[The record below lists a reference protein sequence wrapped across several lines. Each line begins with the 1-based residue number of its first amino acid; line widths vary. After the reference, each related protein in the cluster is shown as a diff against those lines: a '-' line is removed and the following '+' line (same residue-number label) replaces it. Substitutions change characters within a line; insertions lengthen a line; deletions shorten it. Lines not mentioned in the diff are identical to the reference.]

1 MTSAAPSDLDVLLRA
16 TTLDWVR
23 AAKISARQSRRT
35 YKIRYLMKHRG
46 ARVTRP
52 AGAKT
57 VRFRTIRTRNPSRY
71 RSVAHHLALY
81 LCLLLVI
88 LVAQACGGEQS
99 PTPTATPEAV
109 ASPSATSTHTPTP
122 DPTPTDEPPTSTVT
136 LEPTPSPS
144 PTQTDTPTPDPT
156 PTEEPP
162 TSTAT
167 LEPTPSPSPTQTD
180 TPTPVATPTEEPP
193 TSTATL
199 EPTPSPSPT
208 QTGTPTPDPTP
219 TEEPPTPTETPDAVE
234 SPSPDLLG
242 QTYSNPNDGFEIR
255 PPRGWAVDD
264 SGLLG
269 TKVIFSSETPDLHD
283 ETPVQANINILTV
296 PAQGITLEELAV
308 VSKEQ
313 FKIVVTNFTLLG
325 ETFRVVDDLE
335 AHVFEYTYSQGVF
348 PLRGM
353 QLIVVDE
360 DKAYAITATALSATW
375 DKYEAAFDA
384 SLRSFRTL
392 ADSPSANGTAAPD
405 ADSVDGGESP
415 APTDTPE
422 AVDSQSPAQP
432 SQPYSNSMDGFEIQ
446 PPDGWVVDDSG
457 AGGTS
462 VIFYITTPDLHGDAP
477 FRANMNVSVWPA
489 DGIKLEE
496 LVPAIREEYKRSGTD
511 FTLLEETSPI
521 VNDLETHVFDYTH
534 SQGGLPLRV
543 MQLAAI
549 YEDKIYAITAT
560 ALNGTWENYEAVFE
574 ASFRSFRVLAASPAP
589 TETPEAVDS
598 QSPDLLGPRYSDSIN
613 GFEIRP
619 PSGWTVDQSGLLGTK
634 VAFIRATPDLHERTP
649 FSANI
654 VIYVEPAEGMTLEEF
669 VELSKA
675 QYPLVLTNFA
685 LLGDETA
692 MVNGREIHSLESTFT
707 HGVFPLRNRQLIAIY
722 KDKAYMVTTTAL
734 DAAWQQHEAVFD
746 ASLRSFRILDGGDSE
761 SP

>member
-81 LCLLLVI
+81 LCLLLVMLI
-88 LVAQACGGEQS
+88 AQACGGEQT

-122 DPTPTDEPPTSTVT
+122 DPTPTDEPPTSTAT
-136 LEPTPSPS
+136 LEAAPSPS

-156 PTEEPP
+156 PTEVPPTSTATLEPAPSPSPTQTDTPTPDPTPTEVPP

-180 TPTPVATPTEEPP
+180 TPTPVATPTEE
-193 TSTATL
+193 L
-199 EPTPSPSPT
+199 
-208 QTGTPTPDPTP
+208 
-219 TEEPPTPTETPDAVE
+219 PTPTETPDAVE
-234 SPSPDLLG
+234 SRSPDLLG

-296 PAQGITLEELAV
+296 PAQGITLEELAA

-313 FKIVVTNFTLLG
+313 FKIAVTNFTLLG
-325 ETFRVVDDLE
+325 ETFRVVDDYE

-392 ADSPSANGTAAPD
+392 ADSPSVNGTAAPD
-405 ADSVDGGESP
+405 ADSVDGGQSP

-446 PPDGWVVDDSG
+446 PPDGWAVDDSG

-462 VIFYITTPDLHGDAP
+462 VIFYFTTPDLHGDAP

-489 DGIKLEE
+489 DGTKLEE

-521 VNDLETHVFDYTH
+521 VNDLETYVFDYTH

-560 ALNGTWENYEAVFE
+560 ALDGTWENYEAVFE
-574 ASFRSFRVLAASPAP
+574 ASFRSFRVLADSPAP

-598 QSPDLLGPRYSDSIN
+598 QSPARLDQPYSDSTN

-634 VAFIRATPDLHERTP
+634 VVFYSKTPDLHGKTP
-649 FSANI
+649 FSASIN
-654 VIYVEPAEGMTLEEF
+654 VLTGPAQDSTLEEIIGPSREQ
-669 VELSKA
+669 VA
-675 QYPLVLTNFA
+675 QILTDFT
-685 LLGDETA
+685 LLEETSLI
-692 MVNGREIHSLESTFT
+692 VNGLEAHIFEYTYSL
-707 HGVFPLRNRQLIAIY
+707 GVFPLRVMQMLVVYEDRVYAITTGSLEAAW
-722 KDKAYMVTTTAL
+722 DKYEGVFEASLGSFRVL
-734 DAAWQQHEAVFD
+734 DAED
-746 ASLRSFRILDGGDSE
+746 TEG
-761 SP
+761 P

>member
-1 MTSAAPSDLDVLLRA
+1 M
-16 TTLDWVR
+16 
-23 AAKISARQSRRT
+23 
-35 YKIRYLMKHRG
+35 
-46 ARVTRP
+46 TRP

-81 LCLLLVI
+81 LCLSLVM
-88 LVAQACGGEQS
+88 LVAQACGGEQT

-122 DPTPTDEPPTSTVT
+122 EATPTEVRPTSTAT
-136 LEPTPSPS
+136 LEPAPSPS

-180 TPTPVATPTEEPP
+180 TPTPDPTPTEVRP

-208 QTGTPTPDPTP
+208 QTDTPTPVATP
-219 TEEPPTPTETPDAVE
+219 TDEPPTFTPTLEPTP

-283 ETPVQANINILTV
+283 ETPTQANINILTV

-308 VSKEQ
+308 ASKEQ
-313 FKIVVTNFTLLG
+313 FKIMVTNFTLLG
-325 ETFRVVDDLE
+325 ETFRVVDDYE

-392 ADSPSANGTAAPD
+392 ADSPSVNGTAAPD
-405 ADSVDGGESP
+405 ADSVDGGQSP

-446 PPDGWVVDDSG
+446 PPDGWAVDDSG

-489 DGIKLEE
+489 DGTKLEE

-521 VNDLETHVFDYTH
+521 VNDLETYVFDYTH
-534 SQGGLPLRV
+534 SQGGFPLRV

-549 YEDKIYAITAT
+549 YEDKIYAVTAT
-560 ALNGTWENYEAVFE
+560 ALDGTWENYEAVFE
-574 ASFRSFRVLAASPAP
+574 ASFRSFRVLADSPAP
-589 TETPEAVDS
+589 TGTPEAVDS
-598 QSPDLLGPRYSDSIN
+598 QSPDLLGPPYSDSIN

-675 QYPLVLTNFA
+675 QYPLVLTDFA

-692 MVNGREIHSLESTFT
+692 MVNGREIHFLESTFT

-722 KDKAYMVTTTAL
+722 EDKAYMVTTTAL

>member
-35 YKIRYLMKHRG
+35 YKIRDLMKHRG

-52 AGAKT
+52 AGAKN

-81 LCLLLVI
+81 LCLLLVM
-88 LVAQACGGEQS
+88 LVAQACGGEQT

-109 ASPSATSTHTPTP
+109 APPSATSTHTPTP
-122 DPTPTDEPPTSTVT
+122 EATPTDEPAHFHRNTRAGAFTVAHPNRHSDSRSNPHGGT
-136 LEPTPSPS
+136 AHFHCNTRTNAFTIAHPNRHSDSRSNTHGRTAHFHRNTRADAFTIAHPNRHSDSRSNPHGG
-144 PTQTDTPTPDPT
+144 T
-156 PTEEPP
+156 P

-180 TPTPVATPTEEPP
+180 TPTPVATPTEE
-193 TSTATL
+193 L
-199 EPTPSPSPT
+199 
-208 QTGTPTPDPTP
+208 
-219 TEEPPTPTETPDAVE
+219 PTPTETPDAVE

-308 VSKEQ
+308 ASKEQ
-313 FKIVVTNFTLLG
+313 FKIMVTNFTLLG
-325 ETFRVVDDLE
+325 ETFRVVDDYE

-392 ADSPSANGTAAPD
+392 ADSPSVNGTAAPD
-405 ADSVDGGESP
+405 ADSVDGG
-415 APTDTPE
+415 
-422 AVDSQSPAQP
+422 Q
-432 SQPYSNSMDGFEIQ
+432 
-446 PPDGWVVDDSG
+446 
-457 AGGTS
+457 
-462 VIFYITTPDLHGDAP
+462 
-477 FRANMNVSVWPA
+477 
-489 DGIKLEE
+489 
-496 LVPAIREEYKRSGTD
+496 
-511 FTLLEETSPI
+511 
-521 VNDLETHVFDYTH
+521 
-534 SQGGLPLRV
+534 
-543 MQLAAI
+543 
-549 YEDKIYAITAT
+549 
-560 ALNGTWENYEAVFE
+560 
-574 ASFRSFRVLAASPAP
+574 SPAP
-589 TETPEAVDS
+589 TENTRGGGFPVA
-598 QSPDLLGPRYSDSIN
+598 GP
-613 GFEIRP
+613 
-619 PSGWTVDQSGLLGTK
+619 
-634 VAFIRATPDLHERTP
+634 A
-649 FSANI
+649 
-654 VIYVEPAEGMTLEEF
+654 
-669 VELSKA
+669 
-675 QYPLVLTNFA
+675 
-685 LLGDETA
+685 
-692 MVNGREIHSLESTFT
+692 
-707 HGVFPLRNRQLIAIY
+707 
-722 KDKAYMVTTTAL
+722 
-734 DAAWQQHEAVFD
+734 
-746 ASLRSFRILDGGDSE
+746 
-761 SP
+761 

>member
-1 MTSAAPSDLDVLLRA
+1 M
-16 TTLDWVR
+16 
-23 AAKISARQSRRT
+23 
-35 YKIRYLMKHRG
+35 
-46 ARVTRP
+46 TRP
-52 AGAKT
+52 AGAKN

-81 LCLLLVI
+81 LCLLLVM
-88 LVAQACGGEQS
+88 LVAQGCGGEQT

-109 ASPSATSTHTPTP
+109 ASPSATSTYSPTSEA
-122 DPTPTDEPPTSTVT
+122 TPTDEPPT
-136 LEPTPSPS
+136 PTETQEAVPSPA
-144 PTQTDTPTPDPT
+144 PTRTATPTPDPT

-180 TPTPVATPTEEPP
+180 TPTPDPTPTEEPP
-193 TSTATL
+193 TSTATIVAT
-199 EPTPSPSPT
+199 PTPSPT
-208 QTGTPTPDPTP
+208 QTDTPTPVATP
-219 TEEPPTPTETPDAVE
+219 TEELPTPTETPDAVE

-308 VSKEQ
+308 ASKEQ
-313 FKIVVTNFTLLG
+313 FKIMVTNFTLLG
-325 ETFRVVDDLE
+325 ETFRVVDDYE

-360 DKAYAITATALSATW
+360 DQAYAITATALSATW

-392 ADSPSANGTAAPD
+392 ADSPSVNGTAAPD
-405 ADSVDGGESP
+405 ADSVDGGQSP

-422 AVDSQSPAQP
+422 AADSQSPAQP

-446 PPDGWVVDDSG
+446 PPDGWAVDDSG
-457 AGGTS
+457 TGGTS
-462 VIFYITTPDLHGDAP
+462 VIFYSTTPDLHGDAP
-477 FRANMNVSVWPA
+477 FRANMSVSVWPA
-489 DGIKLEE
+489 DGTKLEA

-521 VNDLETHVFDYTH
+521 VNDLETYVFDYTH

-560 ALNGTWENYEAVFE
+560 ALDGTWENYEAVFE
-574 ASFRSFRVLAASPAP
+574 ASFRSFRVLADSPAP
-589 TETPEAVDS
+589 TETPEAADS

-634 VAFIRATPDLHERTP
+634 VIFYSTTPDLHGKTP
-649 FSANI
+649 FSASIN
-654 VIYVEPAEGMTLEEF
+654 VLTGPAQDSTLEEI
-669 VELSKA
+669 VGPSREQVA
-675 QYPLVLTNFA
+675 QILTDFT
-685 LLGDETA
+685 LLEETSLI
-692 MVNGREIHSLESTFT
+692 VNGLEAHIFEYTYSL
-707 HGVFPLRNRQLIAIY
+707 GVFPLRVMQMLVVYEDSVYAI
-722 KDKAYMVTTTAL
+722 TTGSL
-734 DAAWQQHEAVFD
+734 EAAWDKYEGVFE
-746 ASLRSFRILDGGDSE
+746 ASLRSFRIFDVEDSE
-761 SP
+761 GP

>member
-23 AAKISARQSRRT
+23 AARISARQSRRT

-81 LCLLLVI
+81 LCLLLVM
-88 LVAQACGGEQS
+88 LVAQACGTEQT

-122 DPTPTDEPPTSTVT
+122 DPTPTDEPPTSTAT

-156 PTEEPP
+156 PTEVPP

-180 TPTPVATPTEEPP
+180 TPTPVATPTEE
-193 TSTATL
+193 L
-199 EPTPSPSPT
+199 
-208 QTGTPTPDPTP
+208 
-219 TEEPPTPTETPDAVE
+219 PTPTETPDAVE
-234 SPSPDLLG
+234 SRSPDLLG

-296 PAQGITLEELAV
+296 PAQGITLEELAA

-313 FKIVVTNFTLLG
+313 FKIAVTNFTLLG
-325 ETFRVVDDLE
+325 ETFRVVDDSE

-446 PPDGWVVDDSG
+446 PPDGWAVDDSG

-477 FRANMNVSVWPA
+477 FRTNMNVSVWPT

-496 LVPAIREEYKRSGTD
+496 LVPAIKEAYKISGTD

-521 VNDLETHVFDYTH
+521 VNDLETYVFDYTH
-534 SQGGLPLRV
+534 SQGGFPLRV

-560 ALNGTWENYEAVFE
+560 ALDGTWENYEAVFE
-574 ASFRSFRVLAASPAP
+574 ASFRSFRVLADSPAP

-598 QSPDLLGPRYSDSIN
+598 QSPARLDQPYSDSTN

-634 VAFIRATPDLHERTP
+634 VVFYSKTPDLHGKTP
-649 FSANI
+649 FSASIN
-654 VIYVEPAEGMTLEEF
+654 VLTGPAQDSTLEEIIGPSREQ
-669 VELSKA
+669 VA
-675 QYPLVLTNFA
+675 QILTDFT
-685 LLGDETA
+685 LLEETSLI
-692 MVNGREIHSLESTFT
+692 VNGLEAHIFEYTYSL
-707 HGVFPLRNRQLIAIY
+707 GVFPLRVMQMLVVYEDRVYAITTGSLEAAW
-722 KDKAYMVTTTAL
+722 DKYEGVFEASLGSFRVL
-734 DAAWQQHEAVFD
+734 DAED
-746 ASLRSFRILDGGDSE
+746 TEG
-761 SP
+761 P

>member
-1 MTSAAPSDLDVLLRA
+1 M
-16 TTLDWVR
+16 
-23 AAKISARQSRRT
+23 
-35 YKIRYLMKHRG
+35 
-46 ARVTRP
+46 TRP
-52 AGAKT
+52 AGAKN

-81 LCLLLVI
+81 LCLLLVM
-88 LVAQACGGEQS
+88 LVAQACGGEQT

-122 DPTPTDEPPTSTVT
+122 DPTPTDEPPTSTAT
-136 LEPTPSPS
+136 LEPTPSPA

-156 PTEEPP
+156 PTDEPP
-162 TSTAT
+162 TF
-167 LEPTPSPSPTQTD
+167 TP
-180 TPTPVATPTEEPP
+180 
-193 TSTATL
+193 TL

-208 QTGTPTPDPTP
+208 QTGTPTPVATP
-219 TEEPPTPTETPDAVE
+219 TDEPPTFTPTLEPTPSPSPTQTGTPTPVATPTDE
-234 SPSPDLLG
+234 PPTFTPTLEPTPSPSPDLLG

-283 ETPVQANINILTV
+283 ETPTQANINILTV

-308 VSKEQ
+308 ASKEQ
-313 FKIVVTNFTLLG
+313 FKIMVTNFTLLG
-325 ETFRVVDDLE
+325 ETFRVVDDYE

-392 ADSPSANGTAAPD
+392 ADSPSVNGTAAPD
-405 ADSVDGGESP
+405 ADSVDGGEPP

-432 SQPYSNSMDGFEIQ
+432 SQPYSNSMDGFEVQ
-446 PPDGWVVDDSG
+446 PPDGWAVDDSG

-489 DGIKLEE
+489 DGTKLEE

-521 VNDLETHVFDYTH
+521 VNDLETYVFDYTH

-560 ALNGTWENYEAVFE
+560 ALDGTWENYEAVFE
-574 ASFRSFRVLAASPAP
+574 ASFRSFRVLADSPAP
-589 TETPEAVDS
+589 TETSEAVDS
-598 QSPDLLGPRYSDSIN
+598 QSPDLLGPPYSDSMN

-619 PSGWTVDQSGLLGTK
+619 PSGWTIDQSGLLGTK
-634 VAFIRATPDLHERTP
+634 VVFYSTTPDLHGKTP
-649 FSANI
+649 FSASINI
-654 VIYVEPAEGMTLEEF
+654 LIAPAQDSTLAEIVGPSREQVAQILTDFTLLEETS
-669 VELSKA
+669 LI
-675 QYPLVLTNFA
+675 
-685 LLGDETA
+685 
-692 MVNGREIHSLESTFT
+692 VNGLEAHIFEYTYSL
-707 HGVFPLRNRQLIAIY
+707 GVFPLRVMQMLVVYEDSVYAI
-722 KDKAYMVTTTAL
+722 TTGSL
-734 DAAWQQHEAVFD
+734 EAAWDKYEGVFE
-746 ASLRSFRILDGGDSE
+746 ASLGSFRILDEGDSE
-761 SP
+761 GS

>member
-1 MTSAAPSDLDVLLRA
+1 M
-16 TTLDWVR
+16 
-23 AAKISARQSRRT
+23 
-35 YKIRYLMKHRG
+35 
-46 ARVTRP
+46 TRP

-81 LCLLLVI
+81 LCLLLVMLI
-88 LVAQACGGEQS
+88 AQACGGEQT

-109 ASPSATSTHTPTP
+109 VSPSATSTHTPTP
-122 DPTPTDEPPTSTVT
+122 DPTPTDEPPTSTAT
-136 LEPTPSPS
+136 LEATPSPS

-156 PTEEPP
+156 PTEVPPTSTATLEPAPSPSPTQTDTPTPDPTPTEVPP

-180 TPTPVATPTEEPP
+180 TPTPVATPTEE
-193 TSTATL
+193 L
-199 EPTPSPSPT
+199 
-208 QTGTPTPDPTP
+208 
-219 TEEPPTPTETPDAVE
+219 PTPTETPDAVE
-234 SPSPDLLG
+234 SRSPDLLG

-296 PAQGITLEELAV
+296 PAQGITLEELAA

-313 FKIVVTNFTLLG
+313 FKIAVTNFTLLG
-325 ETFRVVDDLE
+325 ETFRVVDDSE

-446 PPDGWVVDDSG
+446 PPDGWAVDDSG

-477 FRANMNVSVWPA
+477 FRTNMNVSVWPT

-511 FTLLEETSPI
+511 FHSTRGNIPDCQRPG
-521 VNDLETHVFDYTH
+521 DLR
-534 SQGGLPLRV
+534 L
-543 MQLAAI
+543 
-549 YEDKIYAITAT
+549 
-560 ALNGTWENYEAVFE
+560 
-574 ASFRSFRVLAASPAP
+574 
-589 TETPEAVDS
+589 
-598 QSPDLLGPRYSDSIN
+598 
-613 GFEIRP
+613 
-619 PSGWTVDQSGLLGTK
+619 
-634 VAFIRATPDLHERTP
+634 
-649 FSANI
+649 
-654 VIYVEPAEGMTLEEF
+654 
-669 VELSKA
+669 
-675 QYPLVLTNFA
+675 
-685 LLGDETA
+685 
-692 MVNGREIHSLESTFT
+692 
-707 HGVFPLRNRQLIAIY
+707 
-722 KDKAYMVTTTAL
+722 
-734 DAAWQQHEAVFD
+734 
-746 ASLRSFRILDGGDSE
+746 
-761 SP
+761 